1 MRNLSK
7 SKLIAYQQC
16 ERRLWLEVHRPELRK
31 DSEGAEARMAAGN
44 ELGALARSIYDPDGK
59 GALVDPQKEGFGPAL
74 QRSKALLESSAPIF
88 EAGFAAGGGLALADV
103 MLPTRRNGR
112 QYWRMVEVKSST
124 SVKDYHREDA
134 AIQAYVAREAG
145 VALDA
150 IAVAH
155 IDSDWVYPGTEDYHG
170 LLVEEDLT
178 EEATAKAGEVK
189 EWIAAAQGIVAKN
202 AEPEIATGRH
212 CKDPFECGFLAHCRA
227 GEPQAEYPVEWLPRL
242 QKKSVQDFIE
252 TKAIR
257 DIRDVPD
264 EYLTD
269 IQRRVKEQTLA
280 GKPYFDRAS
289 AAAELSAHKLPAYFL
304 DFETVQFT
312 IPIWKGTRAYQQI
325 PFQFSLHRLSRSGA
339 LEHRQFQEMS
349 GEDPSEP
356 FAQALIREC
365 RGTGPIFV
373 YNAGFESARIKE
385 LAERFRRLAPE
396 LEAIAD
402 RIVDLLP
409 IARRHYYHPD
419 QQGSWSIKSVLPVI
433 APDLRYDAL
442 EGVNNGALA
451 SAAYLEAIRPH
462 TTLERREEVHRQLTD
477 YCHLDTY
484 ALVRLWQS
492 FSGRGDLRL

>member
-7 SKLIAYQQC
+7 SKLIAYRQC
-16 ERRLWLEVHRPELRK
+16 ERRLWLEVHRPELRE
-31 DSEGAEARMAAGN
+31 DSEGAEARMEAGN

-59 GALVDPQKEGFGPAL
+59 GVLLDPQKEGFGAAL
-74 QRSKALLESSAPIF
+74 KRSKELLDASVPIF

-103 MLPTRRNGR
+103 MLPTRRNGQ

-134 AIQAYVAREAG
+134 AIQAYIAREAG
-145 VALDA
+145 VALEA

-155 IDSDWVYPGTEDYHG
+155 IDSDWVYPGERSYQG

-178 EEATAKAGEVK
+178 EEAGAKAGEVK
-189 EWIAAAQGIVAKN
+189 GWIAEAQEIVAKN
-202 AEPEIATGRH
+202 AEPEIATGPH
-212 CKDPFECGFLAHCRA
+212 CKDPFECGFHAHCRA
-227 GEPQAEYPVEWLPRL
+227 GEPQAQYPIEWLPRL

-252 TKAIR
+252 TKAIK

-269 IQRRVKEQTLA
+269 IQRRVKEQTIA

-289 AAAELSAHKLPAYFL
+289 AAAELSPHKLPAHFL

-339 LEHRQFQEMS
+339 LEHRQFLELS

-356 FAQALIREC
+356 FAEALIREC

-373 YNAGFESARIKE
+373 YNAGFESSRIKE

-396 LEAIAD
+396 LEAITD

-419 QQGSWSIKSVLPVI
+419 QHGSWSIKSVLPVI

-451 SAAYLEAIRPH
+451 SAAYLEAIKPG
-462 TTLERREEVHRQLTD
+462 TTPERREEVRRQLTD